1 MKNPN
6 KCKGAG
12 SCYQSN
18 PEADRYLLRACRRS
32 GVTAALLVCATRVVV
47 RGISMVA
54 EELGRDNDVSKL
66 LEKPLILGPAESR
79 VNRTLYPLPLSA
91 ITVFGKF
98 EGRRSPNKSH
108 VCLQQHPSEAPSK

>member
-1 MKNPN
+1 
-6 KCKGAG
+6 
-12 SCYQSN
+12 
-18 PEADRYLLRACRRS
+18 
-32 GVTAALLVCATRVVV
+32 
-47 RGISMVA
+47 MVA

-98 EGRRSPNKSH
+98 EGDAHRTRVMYACNSTLLRH
-108 VCLQQHPSEAPSK
+108 LQSERLG